1 MIHARKNY
9 VSRSKLPLA
18 WRCVM
23 TGTRTAIFEAEPLLC
38 MPPATGSGSEVLFTV
53 KPGEIAYISDFSA
66 NALTFCLSN
75 IDHAE
80 QSITALKEKYPLLR
94 DRSITNLTA
103 QSGFE
108 PWPSS
113 DASDRGKGLCQF

>member
-1 MIHARKNY
+1 MLGNLFMYEVPAGQYEVRNWRYYFYAGNSMAR
-9 VSRSKLPLA
+9 
-18 WRCVM
+18 
-23 TGTRTAIFEAEPLLC
+23 
-38 MPPATGSGSEVLFTV
+38 PASVLFTV
-53 KPGEIAYISDFSA
+53 KPGEIAYIGDFSA

-80 QSITALKEKYPLLR
+80 QSITALEEKYPLLR

>member
-1 MIHARKNY
+1 MYEVPAGQYEVRN
-9 VSRSKLPLA
+9 
-18 WRCVM
+18 WRCYFYAGNSM
-23 TGTRTAIFEAEPLLC
+23 AR
-38 MPPATGSGSEVLFTV
+38 PAPVVFTV
-53 KPGEIAYISDFSA
+53 KPGEIAYIGDFSA